1 MKRSNYLIW
10 FRRLV
15 FSAPSSAV
23 WRFQRPGLLEAFQ
36 TMVPIRFL
44 AALASI
50 STFQTTR
57 AAPACRAAQ
66 GHAQH
71 VRWWAS
77 APRV

>member
-50 STFQTTR
+50 R
-57 AAPACRAAQ
+57 
-66 GHAQH
+66 
-71 VRWWAS
+71 
-77 APRV
+77 